1 MLLSRRACVQ
11 HCSSA
16 RRQPQIPRHVHIPTR
31 FNHQLIKQQHR
42 LLASNKTETVSQ
54 QADLMLQAAT
64 SHFQAILDVLK
75 RHDLEG
81 LIPYMAELNVVKAVV
96 RQHEAQV
103 AWQKREAQHLAQQQK
118 QQQQRS
124 VHDPHSYFP
133 AAAPPCPVPGSN
145 PGPMD
150 SGDYAWEPAKQYSDG
165 LPLPPVRPSSLVPG
179 FTAILDAAQAGDDA
193 RHLLDSYAMRHLVLS
208 RPASLEPLSSMLLS
222 PELFVQRCCS
232 TSLWGEKCVLTF
244 TLKLRSQQELKS
256 GYSKHPNKQPW
267 VLSRVSGEP
276 LHPEPLEAI
285 TPANPPEAVVAAQVQ
300 AFRDC
305 DFDVAYAL
313 TSPVG
318 RAVAGTRERFRAA
331 MQADFRYQPVLAHK
345 SASSIHRTHS
355 NASTYLEVFSVTG
368 YQGGSSLFIWVA
380 TRQLDGLYKD
390 CWLVEYVTPIKDP
403 AVIKA
408 LQIGY

>member
-16 RRQPQIPRHVHIPTR
+16 RRQPQLPRHVHIPTR

-42 LLASNKTETVSQ
+42 LHASNKTETVSQ

-96 RQHEAQV
+96 RCVPCCRECRAALCESLFACLLLQKTMNLFGLHVKLPAEHWLRNLRLFLPCSISQHTLLLSEQSLLCHMHHAPSHIACDNVFATLNRQHEAQV

-165 LPLPPVRPSSLVPG
+165 LPLPPVRPSSLVPD

-208 RPASLEPLSSMLLS
+208 R
-222 PELFVQRCCS
+222 CI
-232 TSLWGEKCVLTF
+232 
-244 TLKLRSQQELKS
+244 LR
-256 GYSKHPNKQPW
+256 
-267 VLSRVSGEP
+267 
-276 LHPEPLEAI
+276 
-285 TPANPPEAVVAAQVQ
+285 
-300 AFRDC
+300 F
-305 DFDVAYAL
+305 
-313 TSPVG
+313 
-318 RAVAGTRERFRAA
+318 
-331 MQADFRYQPVLAHK
+331 
-345 SASSIHRTHS
+345 
-355 NASTYLEVFSVTG
+355 
-368 YQGGSSLFIWVA
+368 
-380 TRQLDGLYKD
+380 
-390 CWLVEYVTPIKDP
+390 
-403 AVIKA
+403 
-408 LQIGY
+408 